1 MPARHLPQTTESR
14 YNALRNAKTKKDN
27 TPGQT
32 VIQAATV
39 IRLDL
44 AEAELKG
51 LIQAS
56 NNALQAQTNATNAV
70 ELIFP
75 TCKMWYSQ
83 LIQHLND
90 AIDRGEF
97 TTSVRAFYGIDVSD
111 KTVPVIANYNDM
123 KTRGQQLIDGE
134 AARVAAGGTA
144 MTFPTVA
151 AFNTSQFTPFTTR
164 LALQSTAK
172 DAYDDSLEAISNKND
187 DYDDLI
193 LRMWNEIELA
203 FYNETASS
211 KRANAREWGVVYT
224 PNKGE
229 KVKLTVPPSSTV
241 TAEDFDIDDDMNFK
255 AKNTGTV
262 TIILCRSTTEGTTCT
277 TGVTVAAGA
286 TVNFSAADLG
296 AAGQFLNATNGD
308 AGTEGK
314 IEIERL

>member
-1 MPARHLPQTTESR
+1 MPTRKLPRTTEGR
-14 YNALRNAKTKKDN
+14 NNALRNAKTKKDN

-32 VIQAATV
+32 VIQPPTV
-39 IRLDL
+39 ARLDL
-44 AEAELKG
+44 AEPELKA
-51 LIQAS
+51 LILAS
-56 NNALQAQTNATNAV
+56 NTALEGQTNATDAFDAV
-70 ELIFP
+70 FP

-90 AIDRGEF
+90 AIDREEF
-97 TTSVRAFYGIDVSD
+97 TPSVRALYGIDVSD
-111 KTVPVIANYNDM
+111 KTVPVINSYDDL

-151 AFNTSQFTPFTTR
+151 AFNALQFTPFKNR
-164 LALQSTAK
+164 LATQSTAK
-172 DAYDDSLEAISNKND
+172 DAYDDSLEDIADKNA

-203 FYNETASS
+203 FYNETPSS
-211 KRANAREWGVVYT
+211 LRRNAREWGVVYI

-229 KVKLTVPPSSTV
+229 KVKLTVPASSTV
-241 TAEDFDIDDDMNFK
+241 TAEDFDIDDDMDFK

-262 TIILCRSTTEGTTCT
+262 AILLCRSATEGAACT
-277 TGVTVAAGA
+277 AGVTVAAGA

-296 AAGQFLNATNGD
+296 ATGQFLNATNAD
-308 AGTEGK
+308 AGVIGK
-314 IEIERL
+314 IEVERL